1 MWAGPDVMPTALL
14 KLGDSIQS
22 ELGRFGLGKDGEIFT
37 PHVTRG
43 RIHRNLAR
51 INLVAGN

>member
-1 MWAGPDVMPTALL
+1 VWVGPDVMPTALL
-14 KLGDSIQS
+14 KLRDSIQS